1 MHLVTDYIHPTP
13 CGGRCSVR
21 VHLPDE
27 EQDAPV
33 VICSEQPTNEGAAVT
48 NAETSP

>member
-1 MHLVTDYIHPTP
+1 
-13 CGGRCSVR
+13 VR

-33 VICSEQPTNEGAAVT
+33 VICSELLTNEGAAVT